1 MSRAAFSSRILK
13 NLTSG
18 DVLKKRAAAEAL
30 ARGDERAVY
39 PLIQAL
45 RDPHPGVQDAAL
57 GALISIGGE
66 VTAWMVLPLL
76 REKASLR
83 NMAMVILKEIGSS
96 TLRHLPPLLR
106 DKDGDIRKFAVEL
119 SADLGGHEFAGKIVE
134 LLKGDPNPNVRGA
147 AAKALG
153 DLRRREALP
162 HLVAAL
168 KDMEW
173 VRFAALKSLCSL
185 GDEEAVAPIQALL
198 DDSSFATRR
207 FAIEALGAIG
217 SPLAGKALLT
227 FLKKAEGADRR
238 AVLTSLLKIGIPLPD
253 DGYPEDLLEIFL
265 ADDNEWED
273 RIIALRGLIGIAGR
287 NALGA
292 IFDKVGA
299 LDATNPTD
307 EEILSAIKE
316 ILLDCGH
323 PELLPDMLEDPT
335 LRFRGKSILAELVG
349 NLRLR
354 EAVGALVARLGD
366 DARDVRRAAAYA
378 LGRIRDDEALEG
390 LLGAIG
396 DHDSYVRKA
405 IVSALGALGKKEAFS
420 PLMSLLQEEQHFDV
434 IDEAVRAL
442 FAIDPEAMRQAS
454 GSLGERARSAYD
466 AFVRGDMGLGV
477 TEECPDDPWK

>member
-1 MSRAAFSSRILK
+1 MGRAAFSSRILK
-13 NLTSG
+13 NLASG

-30 ARGDERAVY
+30 AHGDERAVY

-57 GALISIGGE
+57 CSLISIGGE

-76 REKASLR
+76 REKASMR
-83 NMAMVILKEIGSS
+83 NMAMVILKDIGPSA
-96 TLRHLPPLLR
+96 LRHLPPYLR
-106 DKDGDIRKFAVEL
+106 DKDDDIRKFAVEL
-119 SADLGGHEFAGKIVE
+119 VAELGGHEYADKIVE

-153 DLRRREALP
+153 DLRRGAALP

-173 VRFAALKSLCSL
+173 VRFSALKSLCIL
-185 GDEEAVAPIQALL
+185 GNEEAVGPIQALL
-198 DDSSFATRR
+198 DDPSFATRR
-207 FAIEALGAIG
+207 FAIESLGAIG
-217 SPLAGKALLT
+217 SPLAGKALLS
-227 FLKKAEGADRR
+227 FLEKSSGNDRR

-253 DGYPEDLLEIFL
+253 DGYPADLLDIFL

-287 NALGA
+287 DALRA
-292 IFDKVGA
+292 IFDKTGS
-299 LDATNPTD
+299 LDATNPSD
-307 EEILSAIKE
+307 EEILNAIKE

-323 PELLPDMLEDPT
+323 PEFLPAMLEDPT
-335 LRFRGKSILAELVG
+335 LRFRGKTVLTELVG
-349 NLRLR
+349 NLRIR
-354 EAVGALVARLGD
+354 EAVGALAKRLGD
-366 DARDVRRAAAYA
+366 DARDIRRAAAYA
-378 LGRIRDDEALEG
+378 LGRIRADEALET

-420 PLMSLLQEEQHFDV
+420 PLMSLLREEQHFDV

-442 FAIDPEAMRQAS
+442 FAIDPAAIRQAS

-466 AFVRGDMGLGV
+466 AFIRGDMGSGI
-477 TEECPDDPWK
+477 TEEFPDDPWK